1 MGGLSSLR
9 KIDYGSEPITL
20 NLQSRFLDIRLRG
33 YIVPLEHRRG
43 FVARQFH
50 CDRFRNST
58 PHHITHRRTA
68 QVVKDE
74 AAGASDT
81 GGKYGSASSWKTHDI
96 GCRSPTYCRC
106 AESTLG

>member
-43 FVARQFH
+43 FVA
-50 CDRFRNST
+50 
-58 PHHITHRRTA
+58 
-68 QVVKDE
+68 
-74 AAGASDT
+74 
-81 GGKYGSASSWKTHDI
+81 
-96 GCRSPTYCRC
+96 
-106 AESTLG
+106 